1 MAHEVAARDH
11 DQGGNE
17 HVVLKAHGQAAALL
31 DAVEERRAAQ
41 VAVRPRAWH
50 DVFAALPRVIVTDSA
65 AAPAAAR
72 RQLQRREPRARRL
85 DVVVRRGRDGVPE
98 HGTATRASRRAPSAR
113 RAPRVAR
120 RPSRRVHA
128 RVERRDVAAEP
139 AAAA

>member
-50 DVFAALPRVIVTDSA
+50 DVFAALPRVIVTDRVPPPPRCGASCSA
-65 AAPAAAR
+65 AS
-72 RQLQRREPRARRL
+72 RERA
-85 DVVVRRGRDGVPE
+85 D
-98 HGTATRASRRAPSAR
+98 AT
-113 RAPRVAR
+113 
-120 RPSRRVHA
+120 
-128 RVERRDVAAEP
+128 
-139 AAAA
+139 